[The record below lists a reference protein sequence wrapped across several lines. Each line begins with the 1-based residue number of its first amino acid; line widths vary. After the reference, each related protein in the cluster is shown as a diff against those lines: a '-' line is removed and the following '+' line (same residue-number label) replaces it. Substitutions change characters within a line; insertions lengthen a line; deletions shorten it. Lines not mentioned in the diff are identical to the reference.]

1 MSDRALLTAVLDEM
15 CSAVAADAGCAY
27 YVDDGGGLL
36 RLAAATGAGGG
47 PAKGPGLISR
57 LRGQGAVAGGAA
69 AEDGKTLILDVP
81 GEKGGF
87 VIVGRR
93 TGPDFT
99 QQDLT
104 LARLYVNRLAANGA
118 TVTAHMSGGWTRQL
132 ETIQRIA
139 ARLTRLASL
148 EEVGAT
154 ICNELRQVIEY
165 SEAQVLIASGS
176 DGSLRAVAAVA
187 PGGPGNQQ
195 SAAQPLPNTGPAG
208 EAIARAA
215 VRGIPVIAADLP
227 DLGPTRP
234 GPCSLLAVPLHY
246 ENRVLGVICLLAKGG
261 RAFDDDD
268 LRLLQILGD
277 QAAVAVENARLLS
290 GRDQLVQ
297 ELAALLE
304 VSEAAGKAS
313 DEVELAKVLAD
324 RLRRATKTDAAVVSR
339 FNEGTTVLHVLWR
352 DGLSGPEQGPDIAD
366 SPIRRGVL
374 RDGRPIVIH
383 AHNADAATELFEMRL
398 AGARTFICLPLNAG
412 GRTIGI
418 VELLAFGAERHLDEA
433 EMQAAE
439 AMTSLAATGLEKV
452 RLLQQLRSAADMDL
466 VTSVHN
472 HRYLQERLRQEV
484 ARSARSHAPFAV
496 LMLDLDKFKP
506 INDKYGHADGDRV
519 LHAIGATIKANVRA
533 ADVVARYGGDE
544 FVVLMPDTHVEQA
557 EHVARRVV
565 SGILGRRHK
574 MSDDTEVGVGVSA
587 GLAVYPTDG
596 RTSQQLLLSA
606 DAAMYAAK
614 RSGGRQVERSAPGYL
629 AAETVPA
636 L

>member
-1 MSDRALLTAVLDEM
+1 MSDKALLAAVLDEL
-15 CSAVAADAGCAY
+15 CSAVAADAGSAF
-27 YVDDGGGLL
+27 YVDDGDGVL
-36 RLAAATGAGGG
+36 RLAATSGGGGGKPNVIARLRGHAGSAGGGATGAT
-47 PAKGPGLISR
+47 AD
-57 LRGQGAVAGGAA
+57 
-69 AEDGKTLILDVP
+69 DGKTLILDVP
-81 GEKGGF
+81 GQNGGF
-87 VIVGRR
+87 VVVGRR
-93 TGPDFT
+93 GGPDFT

-104 LARLYVNRLAANGA
+104 LARLYVNRLASNAA
-118 TVTAHMSGGWTRQL
+118 SVTAHMRGGWTRQL

-154 ICNELRQVIEY
+154 ICNETRQVIDY
-165 SEAQVLIASGS
+165 AEAQVLIATP
-176 DGSLRAVAAVA
+176 DGALRTVAAMA
-187 PGGPGNQQ
+187 SGNAQ
-195 SAAQPLPNTGPAG
+195 AAAHPLPNTGPAG

-215 VRGIPVIAADLP
+215 VRGIPVIASDLP
-227 DLGPTRP
+227 DLGPMRP

-246 ENRVLGVICLLAKGG
+246 ENRVLGVICLLAHGG

-290 GRDQLVQ
+290 GRDQLVH

-313 DEVELAKVLAD
+313 DETELAKVIAEK
-324 RLRRATKTDAAVVSR
+324 LRRATKTDAAIVSR
-339 FNEGTTVLHVLWR
+339 FDEDSTVLRVLWR
-352 DGLSGPEQGPDIAD
+352 DGVNGPATGPDIAD

-374 RDGRPIVIH
+374 RDARPIVVH
-383 AHNADAATELFEMRL
+383 SDSADTATEVLEMRL
-398 AGARTFICLPLNAG
+398 AGARTLVCLPLNAG

-418 VELLAFGAERHLDEA
+418 VELLAFGAPRHLDEA

-439 AMTSLAATGLEKV
+439 AMASLAATGLEKI
-452 RLLQQLRSAADMDL
+452 RLLHQLRSAADMDL
-466 VTSVHN
+466 VTGVSN

-484 ARSARSHAPFAV
+484 ARSARSHSPFAV

-519 LHAIGATIKANVRA
+519 LHGIGATIKANVRT
-533 ADVVARYGGDE
+533 ADIVARYGGDE

-574 MSDDTEVGVGVSA
+574 MSDGSDASVGVSA
-587 GLAVYPTDG
+587 GLAVYPADG
-596 RTSQQLLLSA
+596 RTSTQLLQAA
-606 DAAMYAAK
+606 DAAMYSAK
-614 RSGGRQVERSAPGYL
+614 RSGGRQVERSAPGQMPMEAL
-629 AAETVPA
+629 PA
-636 L
+636 PAVL